1 MIKRMGGG
9 SQKDMKVFEIMEV
22 MALHM
27 AEW

>member
-9 SQKDMKVFEIMEV
+9 SEKDMIVFKIMEV